1 MQLFNEINCR
11 KIFGE
16 RNVFAGVTANP
27 WFLSIMATTF
37 ALQVVMTQ
45 WGGLGLGCV
54 AGGLT
59 LDQVRV
65 VSTRTMMMAV
75 WLCGP
80 SVSTRTMLMA
90 VVCVVVSQKDHLV
103 SAPLEE

>member
-1 MQLFNEINCR
+1 MLVLFRFAWTKSYVARGSWQLFNEINCR

-59 LDQVRV
+59 LDQVGRP
-65 VSTRTMMMAV
+65 R
-75 WLCGP
+75 
-80 SVSTRTMLMA
+80 R
-90 VVCVVVSQKDHLV
+90 
-103 SAPLEE
+103 ER

>member
-1 MQLFNEINCR
+1 MNPPPPGRPSVHLTVIFNVFVLMQLFNEINCR

-65 VSTRTMMMAV
+65 VSTRTI
-75 WLCGP
+75 
-80 SVSTRTMLMA
+80 
-90 VVCVVVSQKDHLV
+90 
-103 SAPLEE
+103 